1 MVSITSQKYIIDIPL
16 IRISG
21 GKKKMIAPKDVYD
34 KFLLRIKTLTEDELK
49 EFIEKAKKMGISE
62 KDIEEGLKAIKS
74 LK

>member
-1 MVSITSQKYIIDIPL
+1 
-16 IRISG
+16 
-21 GKKKMIAPKDVYD
+21 MIAPKDVYD